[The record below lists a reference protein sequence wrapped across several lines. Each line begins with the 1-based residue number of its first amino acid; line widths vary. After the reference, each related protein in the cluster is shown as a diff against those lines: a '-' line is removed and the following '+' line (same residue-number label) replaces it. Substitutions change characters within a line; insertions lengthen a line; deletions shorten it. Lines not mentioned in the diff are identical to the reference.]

1 MMGRRVSN
9 PAFGRLTLA
18 NACFFLPSDIHHY
31 YIVTTTRDTSIYV
44 PRAHKSSTAFEHC
57 MNVAS
62 VYNDCFAL
70 HRSLSRYRWMLA
82 VSPARSVAR
91 HVGRDVIRDLP
102 FTCIY
107 AYEER
112 ESYIKLRRLA
122 RGHHRVDDVRGAA
135 FNETSKHTTHGTFRI
150 RTGCKKSPASIIKIR
165 REYIFCFSYLQV
177 KST

>member
-1 MMGRRVSN
+1 MGRRVSN

-70 HRSLSRYRWMLA
+70 HRSLSLYRWMLA

-112 ESYIKLRRLA
+112 ERELHKAPTASQRPPSRRRRTWCCLQRDVQTYHA
-122 RGHHRVDDVRGAA
+122 RDVPDTVFGFCQVANPGR
-135 FNETSKHTTHGTFRI
+135 TTIT
-150 RTGCKKSPASIIKIR
+150 KSFVASNGGPK
-165 REYIFCFSYLQV
+165 
-177 KST
+177 